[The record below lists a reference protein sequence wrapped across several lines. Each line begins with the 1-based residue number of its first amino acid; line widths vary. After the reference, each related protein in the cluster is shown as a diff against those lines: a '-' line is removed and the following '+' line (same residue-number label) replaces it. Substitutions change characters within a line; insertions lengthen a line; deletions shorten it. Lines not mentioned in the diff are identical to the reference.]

1 MVKFRPEKDKK
12 MITVNNRPVVWEEGM
27 TVTRLLEKMNYT
39 FRLLVVK
46 INGQL
51 VKRKDYDRTEIPSGA
66 DVKVLHMV
74 AGG

>member
-1 MVKFRPEKDKK
+1 MDTQSDKEKIL
-12 MITVNNRPVVWEEGM
+12 ITVNNRPVEWEEDM

-39 FRLLVVK
+39 WRLLVVK
-46 INGQL
+46 INGEL
-51 VKRKDYDRTEIPSGA
+51 VKRKDYAHTKVPAGA

>member
-1 MVKFRPEKDKK
+1 MQTQSDKEKIL
-12 MITVNNRPVVWEEGM
+12 ITVNNRPVEWEEGM
-27 TVTRLLEKMNYT
+27 TVNRLLKKMNYT
-39 FRLLVVK
+39 WRLLVVK

-51 VKRKDYDRTEIPSGA
+51 VKRKDYGRTKIPAGA

>member
-1 MVKFRPEKDKK
+1 MMESRPEKNKK

-46 INGQL
+46 INGRL
-51 VKRKDYDRTEIPSGA
+51 VKRKDYDRTEIPSSA
-66 DVKVLHMV
+66 DVKVLHLV